1 MCRSPGPA
9 TRSPPRNAPTTSS
22 CGTRC
27 TRRSAT
33 GWVRRLVGKRLNVL
47 GAAVFVL
54 GLLLW
59 ELLVRTGIL
68 TFSYL
73 PPPSDVAVGL
83 GQLLGNGELLGALGH
98 TLFAALTGWVIAGAV
113 GVAAGSVVGI
123 VRPVWRYSM
132 ASLEAL
138 RALPIVA
145 FVPVAVLLYGFS
157 VQTEILVSFYAALWP
172 ILLNTVNGMRTESRL
187 VETGKVLKLSRAETL
202 WKIRLPA
209 ATATIVVGLRL
220 GLTTSLVLTLVAEM
234 VGNPAGLGFLLVTK
248 GQALQPGQ
256 MFAAVFVIG
265 VTGIVLNAVVLGVSR
280 LVFRGQLAAAGEV

>member
-1 MCRSPGPA
+1 MA
-9 TRSPPRNAPTTSS
+9 
-22 CGTRC
+22 
-27 TRRSAT
+27 
-33 GWVRRLVGKRLNVL
+33 RRLNFVGA
-47 GAAVFVL
+47 GVFVL

-73 PPPSDVAVGL
+73 PPPSEVAVGL

-98 TLFAALTGWVIAGAV
+98 TLLAALVGWALAGVI
-113 GVAAGSVVGI
+113 GVAAGSVLGL

-172 ILLNTVNGMRTESRL
+172 ILLNTVNGMRTEDRL
-187 VETGKVLKLSRAETL
+187 VETGRVLKLTRAETL

-220 GLTTSLVLTLVAEM
+220 GLTTALVLTLVAEM

-280 LVFRGQLAAAGEV
+280 LAFRGQLAAAGEV

>member
-1 MCRSPGPA
+1 MA
-9 TRSPPRNAPTTSS
+9 
-22 CGTRC
+22 
-27 TRRSAT
+27 
-33 GWVRRLVGKRLNVL
+33 KRLNLV
-47 GAAVFVL
+47 GAGVFVL

-83 GQLLGNGELLGALGH
+83 GQLVGNGELLSSLGH
-98 TLFAALTGWVIAGAV
+98 TLLAALTGWALAGVI
-113 GVAAGSVVGI
+113 GVTAGSALGLF
-123 VRPVWRYSM
+123 RPVWTYSM

-145 FVPVAVLLYGFS
+145 FVPVAVLLFGFS
-157 VQTEILVSFYAALWP
+157 VQTEITVAFYAALWP
-172 ILLNTVNGMRTESRL
+172 ILLNTINGMRTEARL
-187 VETGKVLKLSRAETL
+187 VEAGRVLKLSRAETL

-220 GLTTSLVLTLVAEM
+220 GLSISLVLTLVAEM

-248 GQALQPGQ
+248 GQALQPAQ

-265 VTGIVLNAVVLGVSR
+265 VTGIVLNAIVMGVAR
-280 LVFRGQLAAAGEV
+280 LVFRGQLASAGEA

>member
-1 MCRSPGPA
+1 M
-9 TRSPPRNAPTTSS
+9 
-22 CGTRC
+22 
-27 TRRSAT
+27 
-33 GWVRRLVGKRLNVL
+33 VRRVNLVGS
-47 GAAVFVL
+47 AVFVL
-54 GLLLW
+54 ALLLW

-83 GQLLGNGELLGALGH
+83 GQLLGNGELLTALGH
-98 TLFAALTGWVIAGAV
+98 TLLAALSGWAIAGLV
-113 GVAAGSVVGI
+113 GVAAGSLLGLI
-123 VRPVWRYSM
+123 RPVWTYSM

-157 VQTEILVSFYAALWP
+157 VQTEIMVAFYAALWP
-172 ILLNTVNGMRTESRL
+172 IMLNTVNGMRTEARL
-187 VETGKVLKLSRAETL
+187 VETGRVLKLSRAEAL

-265 VTGIVLNAVVLGVSR
+265 VTGIVLNAVVMGVAR
-280 LVFRGQLAAAGEV
+280 LVFRGQLATAGEA

>member
-1 MCRSPGPA
+1 MAKRV
-9 TRSPPRNAPTTSS
+9 N
-22 CGTRC
+22 
-27 TRRSAT
+27 
-33 GWVRRLVGKRLNVL
+33 LV

-54 GLLLW
+54 ALGLW
-59 ELLVRTGIL
+59 ELLVRAGIL

-83 GQLLGNGELLGALGH
+83 GQLLDNGELLGALGH
-98 TLFAALTGWVIAGAV
+98 TLFSALAGWALA
-113 GVAAGSVVGI
+113 GVAGVVAGSVLGL
-123 VRPVWRYSM
+123 VRPVWTYSM

-145 FVPVAVLLYGFS
+145 FVPVAVLLWGFS
-157 VQTEILVSFYAALWP
+157 TQTEITVAFYAALWP
-172 ILLNTVNGMRTESRL
+172 ILLNTVNGMRTEARL
-187 VETGKVLKLSRAETL
+187 VETGRVLKLTRAQTL

-209 ATATIVVGLRL
+209 ATSTIVVGLRL

-265 VTGIVLNAVVLGVSR
+265 VTGILLNAVVLGVSR
-280 LVFRGQLAAAGEV
+280 LVFRGQLAAAGEA

>member
-1 MCRSPGPA
+1 MA
-9 TRSPPRNAPTTSS
+9 
-22 CGTRC
+22 
-27 TRRSAT
+27 RR
-33 GWVRRLVGKRLNVL
+33 VNIV

-54 GLLLW
+54 GLVLW

-83 GQLLGNGELLGALGH
+83 GELLGSGELLGALGH
-98 TLFAALTGWVIAGAV
+98 TVLAALTGWAVAGVV
-113 GVAAGSVVGI
+113 GVAAGSLLGL

-187 VETGKVLKLSRAETL
+187 VETSRVLRLSRAETL

-220 GLTTSLVLTLVAEM
+220 GLTTALVLTLVAEM

-265 VTGIVLNAVVLGVSR
+265 VTGILLNAVVLGASR
-280 LVFRGQLAAAGEV
+280 LAFRGQLAAAGEVS

>member
-1 MCRSPGPA
+1 MA
-9 TRSPPRNAPTTSS
+9 
-22 CGTRC
+22 
-27 TRRSAT
+27 
-33 GWVRRLVGKRLNVL
+33 RRLNLV

-73 PPPSDVAVGL
+73 PPPSEVAVGL

-98 TLFAALTGWVIAGAV
+98 TLLASLSGWAIAGVV
-113 GVAAGSVVGI
+113 GVAAGSVLGL
-123 VRPVWRYSM
+123 VRPVWTYSM

-172 ILLNTVNGMRTESRL
+172 ILLNTVGGMRTESRL
-187 VETGKVLKLSRAETL
+187 VETGRVLKLSRAETL

-280 LVFRGQLAAAGEV
+280 LAFRGQLAAAGEV

>member
-1 MCRSPGPA
+1 MA
-9 TRSPPRNAPTTSS
+9 
-22 CGTRC
+22 
-27 TRRSAT
+27 
-33 GWVRRLVGKRLNVL
+33 RRLNIV

-59 ELLVRTGIL
+59 ELLVRTGVL

-98 TLFAALTGWVIAGAV
+98 TVLAALSGWAIAGVV
-113 GVAAGSVVGI
+113 GVAAGSLLGL
-123 VRPVWRYSM
+123 VRPVWKYSM

-187 VETGKVLKLSRAETL
+187 VETSRVLRLSRAETL

-220 GLTTSLVLTLVAEM
+220 GLTTALVLTLVAEM

-265 VTGIVLNAVVLGVSR
+265 VTGILLNAVVLGLSR
-280 LVFRGQLAAAGEV
+280 LVFRGQLAAAGEVS

>member
-1 MCRSPGPA
+1 MG
-9 TRSPPRNAPTTSS
+9 
-22 CGTRC
+22 
-27 TRRSAT
+27 RR
-33 GWVRRLVGKRLNVL
+33 VNVVGAL
-47 GAAVFVL
+47 VFVL
-54 GLLLW
+54 GLGLW
-59 ELLVRTGIL
+59 ELLVRTGLL

-73 PPPSDVAVGL
+73 PPPSDIAVGL
-83 GQLLGNGELLGALGH
+83 GELLGSGELATALGH
-98 TLFAALTGWVIAGAV
+98 TLFAALTGWAVAGV
-113 GVAAGSVVGI
+113 LGVVAGSVLGL
-123 VRPVWRYSM
+123 VRPVWTYTM

-157 VQTEILVSFYAALWP
+157 VQTEIMVACYAALWP
-172 ILLNTVNGMRTESRL
+172 ILLNTVNGMRTEARM
-187 VETGKVLKLSRAETL
+187 VESGRVLRLSRGAVL

-234 VGNPAGLGFLLVTK
+234 VGNPAGLGFLLVEK

-265 VTGIVLNAVVLGVSR
+265 VTGIVLNGLMMGAAR
-280 LVFRGQLAAAGEV
+280 LAFRGQLASAGEA

>member
-1 MCRSPGPA
+1 MG
-9 TRSPPRNAPTTSS
+9 
-22 CGTRC
+22 
-27 TRRSAT
+27 
-33 GWVRRLVGKRLNVL
+33 RRLNIV

-54 GLLLW
+54 GLGLW
-59 ELLVRTGIL
+59 ELVVRTGVL

-83 GQLLGNGELLGALGH
+83 GELFGSGELATALGH
-98 TLFAALTGWVIAGAV
+98 TLFAALTGWAIAAV
-113 GVAAGSVVGI
+113 LGVVAGSVLGL
-123 VRPVWRYSM
+123 VRPVWTYAM

-157 VQTEILVSFYAALWP
+157 VQTEIMVSCYAALWP
-172 ILLNTVNGMRTESRL
+172 ILLNTVNGMRTEARMVESGRVLRL
-187 VETGKVLKLSRAETL
+187 SPAAVL

-234 VGNPAGLGFLLVTK
+234 VGNPAGLGFLLVEK

-265 VTGIVLNAVVLGVSR
+265 VTGIVLNGLVMGAAR
-280 LVFRGQLAAAGEV
+280 LAFRGQLASAGEA

>member
-1 MCRSPGPA
+1 MA
-9 TRSPPRNAPTTSS
+9 
-22 CGTRC
+22 
-27 TRRSAT
+27 
-33 GWVRRLVGKRLNVL
+33 KRLNLV
-47 GAAVFVL
+47 GAGVFVL

-83 GQLLGNGELLGALGH
+83 GQLVGNGELLSSLGH
-98 TLFAALTGWVIAGAV
+98 TLLAALTGWALAGVI
-113 GVAAGSVVGI
+113 GVAAGSALGLF
-123 VRPVWRYSM
+123 RPVWMYSM

-145 FVPVAVLLYGFS
+145 FVPVAVLLFGFS
-157 VQTEILVSFYAALWP
+157 VQTEITVAFYAALWP
-172 ILLNTVNGMRTESRL
+172 ILLNTVNGMRTEARL
-187 VETGKVLKLSRAETL
+187 VETGRVLKLSRAETL

-220 GLTTSLVLTLVAEM
+220 GLSISLVLTLVAEM

-248 GQALQPGQ
+248 GQALQPAQ

-265 VTGIVLNAVVLGVSR
+265 VTGIVLNAIVMGVAR
-280 LVFRGQLAAAGEV
+280 LVFRGQLASAGEA

>member
-1 MCRSPGPA
+1 MAKRI
-9 TRSPPRNAPTTSS
+9 N
-22 CGTRC
+22 
-27 TRRSAT
+27 
-33 GWVRRLVGKRLNVL
+33 VVG
-47 GAAVFVL
+47 GAVFVL

-59 ELLVRTGIL
+59 ELLVRTGVL

-83 GQLLGNGELLGALGH
+83 GQLFSSGELLSSLGH
-98 TLFAALTGWVIAGAV
+98 TLLAALSGWALAGLV
-113 GVAAGSVVGI
+113 GVVAGSLLGL
-123 VRPVWRYSM
+123 VRPVWVYSM

-145 FVPVAVLLYGFS
+145 FVPVAVLLFGFS
-157 VQTEILVSFYAALWP
+157 LQTEITVAFYAALWP
-172 ILLNTVNGMRTESRL
+172 ILLNTVNGMRTEARL
-187 VETGKVLKLSRAETL
+187 VETGRVLKLSRAQAL

-265 VTGIVLNAVVLGVSR
+265 VTGIVLNAIVMGVAR
-280 LVFRGQLAAAGEV
+280 LVFRGQLATAGEA

>member
-1 MCRSPGPA
+1 MA
-9 TRSPPRNAPTTSS
+9 
-22 CGTRC
+22 
-27 TRRSAT
+27 
-33 GWVRRLVGKRLNVL
+33 RRLNII

-54 GLLLW
+54 GLVLW
-59 ELLVRTGIL
+59 EVLVRTGIL

-83 GQLLGNGELLGALGH
+83 GELLGNGELLGALGH
-98 TLFAALTGWVIAGAV
+98 TVFAALTGWAIAGVV
-113 GVAAGSVVGI
+113 GVAAGSLLGL
-123 VRPVWRYSM
+123 VRPVWKYSM

-187 VETGKVLKLSRAETL
+187 VETSRVLRLSRAETL

-220 GLTTSLVLTLVAEM
+220 GLTTALVLTLVAEM

-265 VTGIVLNAVVLGVSR
+265 VTGILLNAVVLGASR
-280 LVFRGQLAAAGEV
+280 LAFRGQLAAAGEV